1 MWRAHSQ
8 LTYRWPYQVRN
19 FIKSR
24 QKLAIDGENKRRR
37 VVRNP
42 RLDLPPTELIR
53 TRRPFIPGRVPEE
66 SGIVETG
73 MYVSLRPIEQIE
85 KPSGPLR
92 RETGPFSP
100 EIHIRVFN

>member
-1 MWRAHSQ
+1 M
-8 LTYRWPYQVRN
+8 
-19 FIKSR
+19 
-24 QKLAIDGENKRRR
+24 AIDGENKRRR

-42 RLDLPPTELIR
+42 RLDLPPPELIR
-53 TRRPFIPGRVPEE
+53 TRRPFIPEE
-66 SGIVETG
+66 SGIVEAG